1 MTRGILKY
9 SDKTW
14 HYRLM
19 LWTWCWNDWEHKV
32 NLNHAYR
39 LPDNLCPY
47 MRQLLI
53 VTIPLA
59 IPLYIWRKMPGF
71 IQDHKDITRAVIIT
85 TIMVHT
91 IVHLI
96 NFLLIGSNYEP
107 YPWWAGWLG
116 IGIIWGGIVGVV
128 GIILGI
134 GALWDFIKCKTDI
147 NVGKPSTMCLVEDYF
162 EAKHDKICPRLEFVS
177 DEKDEDKKD

>member
-1 MTRGILKY
+1 MTKGVLQY

-19 LWTWCWNDWEHKV
+19 LWTWCWSSWQKKV
-32 NLNHAYR
+32 DTSDAWL
-39 LPDNLCPY
+39 LPDNLCGY

-59 IPLYIWRKMPGF
+59 IPLFIWRKTPWF
-71 IQDHKDITRAVIIT
+71 IQDHKDITRVVIISL
-85 TIMVHT
+85 VVFHT
-91 IVHLI
+91 ITHVLNFVLI
-96 NFLLIGSNYEP
+96 TNGQEP
-107 YPWWAGWLG
+107 FPWYGAWLA
-116 IGIIWGGIVGVV
+116 IGILWGGIIGIVGF
-128 GIILGI
+128 ILGI

-147 NVGKPSTMCLVEDYF
+147 KVGKPSTMCLVEDYF

-177 DEKDEDKKD
+177 DDKDEKV